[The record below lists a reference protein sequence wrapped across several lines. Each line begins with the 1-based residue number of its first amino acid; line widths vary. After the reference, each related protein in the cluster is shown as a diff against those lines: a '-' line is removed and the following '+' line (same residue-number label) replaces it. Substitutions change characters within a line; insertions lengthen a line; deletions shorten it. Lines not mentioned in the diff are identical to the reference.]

1 MASFNSPEKVFIKSK
16 NNTNKIINNYNI
28 SLIIYSII
36 AIIINLLMKNTEI
49 TISFIKTLIISLFV
63 TIIISYTI
71 NIIRKEYSIKKIYK
85 EDNIIS
91 IAILISLFGIN
102 TNIYILI
109 LANILTLII
118 KYIYK
123 NINISSALYGILLIT
138 IYNYFTNNL
147 IVPIE
152 IISKDNILNYLFNIK
167 YICPLLSIMTF
178 IYLFH
183 NKSIKYNLVF
193 SYIITYTSI
202 MLLYGI
208 IDNFYIIYPV
218 IKLLNNGI
226 ILLVIY
232 TLTDYKI
239 TPTISEG
246 NTVYGIITGIISAI
260 LTFII
265 PNTGMLI
272 VFILAPLLTKYIDKI
287 SPKLKYNNKLY
298 TGVIS
303 SSVVLIILTSI
314 FLTLIF

>member
-49 TISFIKTLIISLFV
+49 TISFIKALIISLFV

-147 IVPIE
+147 IIPIE

-208 IDNFYIIYPV
+208 IDNFNIIYPV

>member
-49 TISFIKTLIISLFV
+49 TISFIKALIISLFV

-71 NIIRKEYSIKKIYK
+71 NIIRKEYSMKKIYK
-85 EDNIIS
+85 EDNMIS

-147 IVPIE
+147 IIPI
-152 IISKDNILNYLFNIK
+152 
-167 YICPLLSIMTF
+167 
-178 IYLFH
+178 
-183 NKSIKYNLVF
+183 
-193 SYIITYTSI
+193 
-202 MLLYGI
+202 
-208 IDNFYIIYPV
+208 
-218 IKLLNNGI
+218 
-226 ILLVIY
+226 
-232 TLTDYKI
+232 
-239 TPTISEG
+239 
-246 NTVYGIITGIISAI
+246 
-260 LTFII
+260 
-265 PNTGMLI
+265 
-272 VFILAPLLTKYIDKI
+272 
-287 SPKLKYNNKLY
+287 
-298 TGVIS
+298 
-303 SSVVLIILTSI
+303 
-314 FLTLIF
+314 

>member
-1 MASFNSPEKVFIKSK
+1 MANFNSPEKVFIKSK

-28 SLIIYSII
+28 SLIIYSIL

-49 TISFIKTLIISLFV
+49 TISFIKTLIISLFI
-63 TIIISYTI
+63 TITISYI
-71 NIIRKEYSIKKIYK
+71 VNIIKKEYSIKKLYE

-91 IAILISLFGIN
+91 IAIIISLFGIN

-109 LANILTLII
+109 LANIITLVV
-118 KYIYK
+118 KYIFK
-123 NINISSALYGILLIT
+123 NINISSVLYGILLIT
-138 IYNYFTNNL
+138 IYNYFTNN
-147 IVPIE
+147 IIIPIE
-152 IISKDNILNYLFNIK
+152 VINKDNILNYLFNIK
-167 YICPLLSIMTF
+167 YICPLLSILSF

-183 NKSIKYNLVF
+183 NKSIKYNIVL
-193 SYIITYTSI
+193 SYIVTYTSI

-208 IDNFYIIYPV
+208 SSNFNIIYP
-218 IKLLNNGI
+218 IIRLLSNGT
-226 ILLVIY
+226 ILLVVY

-246 NTVYGIITGIISAI
+246 NIVYGIVTGIVSAI
-260 LTFII
+260 LTFIM
-265 PNTGMLI
+265 PNTAILL

-298 TGVIS
+298 TGAIL
-303 SSVVLIILTSI
+303 SSVALIILISI